1 MWHGQ
6 SVHMTNLK
14 RGEHMKITIN
24 DIKIPEYYS
33 PPNDEK
39 YREKE
44 HIYIKNGYLSPIVID
59 HNNVLVDGYIS
70 YLILKR
76 AGVKEVDCVPSEDEN
91 EMAIYITGTHINGKK
106 EYVWMV
112 PRRLIHRFKNNIGIG
127 DRVFCYSNKRVAP
140 VIVKSIFAAPKNN
153 KISQVA
159 GY

>member
-1 MWHGQ
+1 
-6 SVHMTNLK
+6 
-14 RGEHMKITIN
+14 MKIAID

-44 HIYIKNGYLSPIVID
+44 HVYLKSGYLSPIIVD

-76 AGVKEVDCVPSEDEN
+76 NEVNEVDCVLPSD
-91 EMAIYITGTHINGKK
+91 MVTYITGVHPNSKK
-106 EYVWMV
+106 EYIWMV
-112 PRRLIHRFKNNIGIG
+112 PRRMIRAFTKHVQPG
-127 DRVFCYSNKRVAP
+127 DRVFCYSNRRVAP
-140 VIVKSIFAAPKNN
+140 VIVKSIFTAPRKD
-153 KISQVA
+153 KIAQVA